1 MFGSWNG
8 WYFLLNFFFRQRY
21 ISYSLR
27 TADAFPIVA
36 SLPPKNNL
44 FLIWRERSDDR
55 KCVCSVRRLH
65 FIASDRLNTSH
76 LIYYFLFTVESV
88 IKWSLVPW
96 RSPFRHILAP
106 SERFFPFLVK
116 DSCRGFIEKGTHF
129 LWISPTVQHSNKTGN
144 SYFNSLF
151 VDNDL
156 TYPKVWMGGGGR
168 RVGGGVERKVI
179 IRRDYRGELLEDVL
193 LRKKRFCKYHVIENV
208 CNNEKRLKTK
218 VRKVWIKRHT
228 SHEPNM

>member
-1 MFGSWNG
+1 M
-8 WYFLLNFFFRQRY
+8 
-21 ISYSLR
+21 
-27 TADAFPIVA
+27 
-36 SLPPKNNL
+36 
-44 FLIWRERSDDR
+44 
-55 KCVCSVRRLH
+55 
-65 FIASDRLNTSH
+65 SH
-76 LIYYFLFTVESV
+76 LIYYFLFTVENV

-144 SYFNSLF
+144 SYFTSLF

-156 TYPKVWMGGGGR
+156 TYPKVSITCHGLGFICHACFPFFFFNGWGGGG
-168 RVGGGVERKVI
+168 GGLGEGWSGRWSFVVI
-179 IRRDYRGELLEDVL
+179 IEANYSKTFCWGKSAFVSIMLSRTFAI
-193 LRKKRFCKYHVIENV
+193 KKKD
-208 CNNEKRLKTK
+208 KTK
-218 VRKVWIKRHT
+218 VRKVWIKSHT